1 MPADESRSA
10 TTAGPGGGPDPD
22 DRSLV
27 QAGGSVALAT
37 VVSRLT
43 GFLRTVVLVATIGL
57 SLVNSSYTV
66 ANTLPVSLYQL
77 LLGGV
82 LSGVV
87 VPVLVRAARDDGDGG
102 DGFARLL
109 LSIGAVGLAAATA
122 LATVGAPLLVPLYVS
137 AGDRSD
143 PELAVTFAYL
153 LLPQIFGY
161 GMGALIG
168 AMLNTRGVFGPAAWA
183 PVLNNVVVL
192 AALAVYWLLPPAG
205 AGDAGRIGPEG
216 IGTGQLLVLGLGT
229 TAGVVAQ
236 AVVLVV
242 ALRRTG
248 FRWRWRWTWDRRL
261 SAFAGSAAWVLAY
274 VLVGQVGLAVTN
286 RVASAADEGA
296 IAVYANAWL
305 LLQVPYGVLGV
316 SLLTVL
322 MPRMSAAA
330 AAGRHDRVVDDLAL
344 GTRLSVIT
352 LLPVAVGFTAFGPAL
367 GVALFSWGRSG
378 VAAATVLGDTVA
390 ASAFGL
396 LPLAVVML
404 QLRVFYAL
412 DDARTPTMIMLV
424 MTAFRVPAALLTPQV
439 LPAERVV
446 LGLAA
451 VNAFA
456 FGVGAVVGGVWLRVR
471 LGPLHTRATLGVVA
485 RTGVSAALAVA
496 AVLAVD
502 RLLGAAGPAVTAWR
516 TLAIA
521 GVVGTAV
528 CLTAMWALRVPFTQ
542 FLPGARSG
550 RRRSGRIL
558 HR

>member
-1 MPADESRSA
+1 LPADDRRTA
-10 TTAGPGGGPDPD
+10 PAAGPGGEPGPD
-22 DRSLV
+22 DRALV
-27 QAGGSVALAT
+27 RAGGSVALAT
-37 VVSRLT
+37 LVSRLT
-43 GFLRTVVLVATIGL
+43 GFARTVALVATIGL

-66 ANTLPVSLYQL
+66 ANTLPVSVYQL

-82 LSGVV
+82 LSSVV

-109 LSIGAVGLAAATA
+109 LSVGAVGLAAATA
-122 LATVGAPLLVPLYVS
+122 LATVGAPVLVGLYVS
-137 AGDRSD
+137 PGDASD
-143 PELAVTFAYL
+143 PDLAVAFAYL
-153 LLPQIFGY
+153 LLPQVFGY
-161 GMGALIG
+161 GMGALFG
-168 AMLNTRGVFGPAAWA
+168 ALLNTRGVFGPAAWA

-192 AALAVYWLLPPAG
+192 AALAVYWLLPPPAEGAAG
-205 AGDAGRIGPEG
+205 AGPGVGPA
-216 IGTGQLLVLGLGT
+216 QLLVLGLGT

-236 AVVLVV
+236 AAVLVV

-248 FRWRWRWTWDRRL
+248 FRWRWRWAWDRRL

-274 VLVGQVGLAVTN
+274 VLVGQVGLAATN

-330 AAGRHDRVVDDLAL
+330 AAGRVDRVADDLAL
-344 GTRLSVIT
+344 GTRLSVVA
-352 LLPVAVGFTAFGPAL
+352 LLPVAVGLTAFGPAL

-378 VAAATVLGDTVA
+378 VDAAAVLGETVA

-412 DDARTPTMIMLV
+412 DDARTPTLVMLV
-424 MTAFRVPAALLTPQV
+424 MTAFRVPAVLLTPQV

-451 VNAFA
+451 ANAAA
-456 FGVGAVVGGVWLRVR
+456 FGVGAVVGGVWLRRR
-471 LGPLHTRATLGVVA
+471 LGPLRTRSALGVGV
-485 RTGVSAALAVA
+485 RTGVSAAAAVAAAVAVDGVVDGAVDGVLGAAGPVAAAWRTLAVA
-496 AVLAVD
+496 AV
-502 RLLGAAGPAVTAWR
+502 
-516 TLAIA
+516 
-521 GVVGTAV
+521 VGTAV
-528 CLTAMWALRVPFTQ
+528 HLAGMRVLRVPFPRRG
-542 FLPGARSG
+542 PG
-550 RRRSGRIL
+550 
-558 HR
+558 

>member
-1 MPADESRSA
+1 LPADDGRA
-10 TTAGPGGGPDPD
+10 PPAAGPGSDLD

-27 QAGGSVALAT
+27 RAGGSVALAT
-37 VVSRLT
+37 LVSRLT
-43 GFLRTVVLVATIGL
+43 GFLRTVALVATIGL
-57 SLVNSSYTV
+57 ALVNSSYTV
-66 ANTLPVSLYQL
+66 ANTLPVSVYQL

-82 LSGVV
+82 LSSVV
-87 VPVLVRAARDDGDGG
+87 VPVLVRAARDDADGG
-102 DGFARLL
+102 DGFSRLL
-109 LSIGAVGLAAATA
+109 LTLGAVGLAAATA
-122 LATVGAPLLVPLYVS
+122 LATVGAPVLVGLYVS
-137 AGDRSD
+137 TGDAFD
-143 PELAVTFAYL
+143 PELAVAFAYL

-168 AMLNTRGVFGPAAWA
+168 AMLNTRGLFGPAAWA
-183 PVLNNVVVL
+183 PVLNNAVVL
-192 AALAVYWLLPPAG
+192 AALAVYWSLPAPAG
-205 AGDAGRIGPEG
+205 GAAGDTVGG
-216 IGTGQLLVLGLGT
+216 IGAAQLLVLGLGT
-229 TAGVVAQ
+229 TAGVAAQ
-236 AVVLVV
+236 ALVLVV

-248 FRWRWRWTWDRRL
+248 FRWRWRWAWDRRL
-261 SAFAGSAAWVLAY
+261 TAFAGAAAWVLAY

-316 SLLTVL
+316 ALLTVL

-330 AAGRHDRVVDDLAL
+330 AAGRVDRVVDDLAL
-344 GTRLSVIT
+344 GTRLSMIA
-352 LLPVAVGFTAFGPAL
+352 LLPVAVGLTAFGPAV

-378 VAAATVLGDTVA
+378 VDAATVLGQTVA

-412 DDARTPTMIMLV
+412 DDARTPTLIMVV
-424 MTAFRVPAALLTPQV
+424 MTAFRVPAALLVPSV

-451 VNAFA
+451 VNAAA
-456 FGVGAVVGGVWLRVR
+456 FGVGAVVGWVWLRVR
-471 LGPLHTRATLGVVA
+471 LGPLRTRATLGVVA
-485 RTGVSAALAVA
+485 RAGVSAALAVA

-502 RLLGAAGPAVTAWR
+502 RVLPVGVLAAAGPAVPAWR
-516 TLAIA
+516 TLALA

-528 CLTAMWALRVPFTQ
+528 YAAGIRVLRVPFPR
-542 FLPGARSG
+542 LRGSPRD
-550 RRRSGRIL
+550 
-558 HR
+558 

>member
-1 MPADESRSA
+1 MA
-10 TTAGPGGGPDPD
+10 T
-22 DRSLV
+22 L
-27 QAGGSVALAT
+27 
-37 VVSRLT
+37 VSRLT

-66 ANTLPVSLYQL
+66 ANTLPVSVYQL

-82 LSGVV
+82 LSSVV
-87 VPVLVRAARDDGDGG
+87 VPVLVRAAREDGDGG

-109 LSIGAVGLAAATA
+109 LSIGAVGLAAATT
-122 LATVGAPLLVPLYVS
+122 LATVAAPVLVPLYLS
-137 AGDRSD
+137 TGDRSD
-143 PELAVTFAYL
+143 PELAVAFAYL

-161 GMGALIG
+161 GMGALLG

-205 AGDAGRIGPEG
+205 AGDAGG
-216 IGTGQLLVLGLGT
+216 IGTMQLLVLGLGT

-236 AVVLVV
+236 AAVLVV
-242 ALRRTG
+242 ALRRCA

-274 VLVGQVGLAVTN
+274 VLAGQVGLAVTN

-330 AAGRHDRVVDDLAL
+330 AAGRLDRVVDDLAI
-344 GTRLSVIT
+344 GTRLCTIT

-378 VAAATVLGDTVA
+378 VEAATVLGETVA
-390 ASAFGL
+390 VSAFGL

-412 DDARTPTMIMLV
+412 DDARTPTLIMLV
-424 MTAFRVPAALLTPQV
+424 MTAFRVPAALLAPQV
-439 LPAERVV
+439 LSAERVV

-451 VNAFA
+451 VNAAA
-456 FGVGAVVGGVWLRVR
+456 FGVGAVVGWAWLRVR
-471 LGPLHTRATLGVVA
+471 LGPLHTRATLSVIV
-485 RTGVSAALAVA
+485 RTGVSAALALP

-502 RLLGAAGPAVTAWR
+502 RLLGAASTAVTAGR
-516 TLAIA
+516 TLVIA
-521 GVVGTAV
+521 AVVGTAV
-528 CLTAMWALRVPFTQ
+528 YLTLIWLLRVPF
-542 FLPGARSG
+542 PRYRGSG
-550 RRRSGRIL
+550 PR
-558 HR
+558 

>member
-1 MPADESRSA
+1 LPADGGRPVPV
-10 TTAGPGGGPDPD
+10 AGSGAADRD
-22 DRSLV
+22 DRSLIR
-27 QAGGSVALAT
+27 AGGSVAVAT

-43 GFLRTVVLVATIGL
+43 GFLRTVALVATIGL
-57 SLVNSSYTV
+57 SLVNSAYTV
-66 ANTLPVSLYQL
+66 ANTLPVSVYQL

-82 LSGVV
+82 LSSVV
-87 VPVLVRAARDDGDGG
+87 VPVLVRAAQEDADGG

-109 LSIGAVGLAAATA
+109 LSVGAIGLTAATV
-122 LATVGAPLLVPLYVS
+122 LATAGAPVLVRLYLS
-137 AGDRSD
+137 AGERSD
-143 PELAVTFAYL
+143 PELAVAFAYL
-153 LLPQIFGY
+153 LLPQVFGY
-161 GMGALIG
+161 GMGALFG

-183 PVLNNVVVL
+183 PVVNNVVVL
-192 AALAVYWLLPPAG
+192 AALAVYWFLPPASG
-205 AGDAGRIGPEG
+205 TG
-216 IGTGQLLVLGLGT
+216 IGTVHLLVLGLGT

-248 FRWRWRWTWDRRL
+248 FRWRWRWAWDRRL

-330 AAGRHDRVVDDLAL
+330 AAGRLDRVVDDLAT
-344 GTRLSVIT
+344 GTCLSTIT

-378 VAAATVLGDTVA
+378 VEAATVLGETVA
-390 ASAFGL
+390 VSAFGL

-412 DDARTPTMIMLV
+412 DDARTPTLIMLV
-424 MTAFRVPAALLTPQV
+424 MTAFRVPAALVAPQV

-451 VNAFA
+451 VNAAA
-456 FGVGAVVGGVWLRVR
+456 FCVGVVVGWAWLRVR
-471 LGPLHTRATLGVVA
+471 LGPLHTRATLSVVV
-485 RTGVSAALAVA
+485 RTGVSAVLALP

-502 RLLGAAGPAVTAWR
+502 RLLGAAGPAVTAGR
-516 TLAIA
+516 TLMIA
-521 GVVGTAV
+521 AVVGSAV
-528 CLTAMWALRVPFTQ
+528 YLALIWLLRVPF
-542 FLPGARSG
+542 PRYRGSG
-550 RRRSGRIL
+550 PR
-558 HR
+558 